1 MSKVCIYISFNLVVS
16 SNFKEFFL
24 QAFGLNQMLP
34 KPTCHSEYC
43 IFCSH
48 GWFSCFMVLNALFSR
63 VFSVPFSNLSQYRTA
78 NTVLLICIGYLPNS
92 LRANVVLAYL
102 DTPGENLQKLM
113 YNLST
118 AFGTLFISS
127 IVKVAG
133 FAYS

>member
-1 MSKVCIYISFNLVVS
+1 
-16 SNFKEFFL
+16 
-24 QAFGLNQMLP
+24 MLP

-78 NTVLLICIGYLPNS
+78 STVLLICIGYLPNS

-102 DTPGENLQKLM
+102 DTPRENLQKLE

-133 FAYS
+133 LFI